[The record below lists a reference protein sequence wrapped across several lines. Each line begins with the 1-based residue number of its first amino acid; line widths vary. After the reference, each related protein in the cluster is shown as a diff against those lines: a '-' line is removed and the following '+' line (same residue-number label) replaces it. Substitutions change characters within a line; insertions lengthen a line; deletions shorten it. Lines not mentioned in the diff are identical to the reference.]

1 MISQMIYICYLLIG
15 TLDWDDTLLKLK
27 KSNYNGPI
35 TLELCYRYNYLKIS
49 SDEFYKIGYER
60 GKKLQEIISNIC

>member
-1 MISQMIYICYLLIG
+1 MIRLTIYIYCLLIG
-15 TLDWDDTLLKLK
+15 TLDWNDTLLKLK

-35 TLELCYRYNYLKIS
+35 TLELCYRYDYLNIS

-60 GKKLQEIISNIC
+60 GGKLQEIIDNIY